1 MLMILVLTIILK
13 VFIKGI
19 QVIIAVIVIF
29 YYTSKINRY
38 MSVNNYTIFCSGWIC
53 TFVTSRMLLKGIR
66 NKRQSIPK
74 GKILCFVPNG
84 FYLNPPEETFFC
96 VNNIILPIFLC
107 VCLLHDGHI
116 WSVEIGRS
124 SWWLNII
131 IDAWMEWKHIK
142 EVSA

>member
-1 MLMILVLTIILK
+1 MRGLMLVGFMMTLILHHITWILVTYRM
-13 VFIKGI
+13 
-19 QVIIAVIVIF
+19 QVI
-29 YYTSKINRY
+29 S
-38 MSVNNYTIFCSGWIC
+38 
-53 TFVTSRMLLKGIR
+53 IR

-131 IDAWMEWKHIK
+131 DAWMGWKHIK
-142 EVSA
+142 RKFRLSFRYIMILFHNLWYYWSMVRHRFISVCL